1 MASIR
6 FIVEDDQPKDLRT
19 EGSVLDT
26 MALITY
32 LIGKVYSSMRR
43 ADPIAAK
50 AFKSLLS
57 KVVADPDSPVWNME
71 QHDGEISIAICKPME
86 DDG

>member
-32 LIGKVYSSMRR
+32 LIGKVYNSMRR

-57 KVVADPDSPVWNME
+57 KVVADPNSPVWEME
-71 QHDGEISIAICKPME
+71 QHDGEISIAICKPGK